1 MKKLFTL
8 LTLLVLLGGG
18 KSWGADVTLFTT
30 DFTDT
35 DTWPNTTVFS
45 QGNTTTADV
54 INGITF
60 YAKNST
66 KQFSLTAGTC
76 LTWPNNNIAADNY
89 FLAIPIENIENGT
102 ITVTVTWVAVTDKVP
117 SVKYVVKDGDTDV
130 STPGS
135 TGTQISGTSGG
146 TTTAFTV
153 STLSNANKKAV
164 VYLGRGSSNCTQITS
179 ITITTPEVAVPHK
192 VTYKAN
198 GGTGDDVVDNSTTSI
213 AGNTFTAPTDKMFW
227 KWNTEADGSG
237 TDYEVGSAPAADV
250 TLYAQWAYEIFSM
263 SNVTAPTDNVTTKT
277 SSNVTATYNA
287 GASAI
292 VYNGKGSDITLVNG
306 AKEIDL
312 SGSNN
317 SYFCPTFTVAIK
329 EGDVIT
335 SSNTEAANTFKIDGD
350 DNNSGASTITFPYTV
365 PAASALI
372 GKKSIYI
379 FKNSGTT
386 FSTFNILRPAVNP
399 EFSLVSTAIA
409 LSESTQIQVGE
420 EGDLAGITF
429 NGDVTFGTPGIV
441 TVNADGVVTAVAAG
455 TTTINFNT
463 NGAREFFAST
473 GKSLSISVTAP
484 VAPTITIA
492 PASSSVAKNAS
503 VTLTA
508 TADGIPAPTIQWYSN
523 TTNNNT
529 SGSIIEGATEATYS
543 PSTATVGTTYYYAI
557 ATNTAGA
564 TTSNVATVAVM
575 EQVKAPTATPNNAFT
590 SSISVEIVPV
600 DASSSIKYSTDNGD
614 TWLDYSAPINI
625 TADGTTTIKAKAV
638 RSGYIDSE
646 VVTTKYKKVA
656 SMATTTTVDGDAS
669 WDWTKESGNVTLN
682 ENSIPSNTTEEFNAA
697 DFDGTVFVDAEWSS
711 DFNASALTISKAQNI
726 VKSGSFQG
734 TQVKFTTTVPGKI
747 VVKFSNTGSSTRPYR
762 YLNVNGVNTEYKSN
776 TSESSGVITTG
787 EISVPVGDVIIKGVI
802 DPGCG
807 ESNAG
812 QDNYLK
818 IFYITFTAGAD
829 LVTMNEYE
837 WATYVSDKAL
847 DFTGSNVKAYI
858 VTGHS
863 GSAIT
868 KSDALTT
875 VPANTPLLLNAPE
888 GNYAIPHVASSS
900 TDVSANLLVAGDG
913 SEINPSATQTA
924 YVLSAEGGAAK
935 FMKVGNSIKPTVPT
949 GKAYL
954 LFKEVIGG
962 AREFL
967 DIDIDG
973 VSTGIKNMKVGSEDN
988 VYYDL
993 QGRRVLY
1000 PTKGLYIVNGKKVV
1014 IK

>member
-8 LTLLVLLGGG
+8 LTLLVFLGGG
-18 KSWGADVTLFTT
+18 KSWGQTTLFTT
-30 DFTDT
+30 NFSTDDGWSSEDIITSSTTSNTKTIKGTVLSFKGYKSSNLSVAVGATSSAAGTLTFT
-35 DTWPNTTVFS
+35 
-45 QGNTTTADV
+45 GN
-54 INGITF
+54 N
-60 YAKNST
+60 
-66 KQFSLTAGTC
+66 LTASAGSVSSSN
-76 LTWPNNNIAADNY
+76 PNY
-89 FLAIPIENIENGT
+89 YMAIPLTGVNGS
-102 ITVTVTWVAVTDKVP
+102 ITVTYAASSKFGVYYTYDDGNTG
-117 SVKYVVKDGDTDV
+117 SVIARAQDGNNDGKTF
-130 STPGS
+130 T
-135 TGTQISGTSGG
+135 ISGLT
-146 TTTAFTV
+146 
-153 STLSNANKKAV
+153 
-164 VYLGRGSSNCTQITS
+164 SSNVTLYIGNSAKAITGL
-179 ITITTPEVAVPHK
+179 TITTPEVAVPHK

-312 SGSNN
+312 SGSSD

-350 DNNSGASTITFPYTV
+350 DNKSGASTITFPYTV

-379 FKNSGTT
+379 FKNAGTTT

-473 GKSLSISVTAP
+473 GNSLSISVTAP

-492 PASSSVAKNAS
+492 PANSSVAKNAS

-625 TADGTTTIKAKAV
+625 TSDGTTTIKAKAV

-646 VVTTKYKKVA
+646 VVTTKYQKVA
-656 SMATTTTVDGDAS
+656 SMATTTTIDGDAS

-697 DFDGTVFVDAEWSS
+697 DFDGTVFDDAGWSS

-776 TSESSGVITTG
+776 TSESAGVITTG

-802 DPGCG
+802 DPECG

-847 DFTGSNVKAYI
+847 DFTGSDVKAYI
-858 VTGHS
+858 ITGHVDN
-863 GSAIT
+863 AIT
-868 KSDALTT
+868 KSDALET

-900 TDVSANLLVAGDG
+900 TDVSENLLVAGNG
-913 SEINPSATQTA
+913 SEISLSASQTA
-924 YVLSAEGGAAK
+924 YVLSAKGGAAK
-935 FMKVGNSIKPTVPT
+935 FVKVGSIKPAVPT

-954 LFKEVIGG
+954 LFNEKIA